1 MFIYHSPQS
10 VYRIPRYT
18 VRIRTVT
25 GHLGVRTD
33 ETVPL
38 QSMTEP
44 SSDTPDVAEFERI
57 DWDDHGGWRRWI
69 SAERVVLL
77 VGLLAVADLFNYH
90 RRSGDLILIM
100 EWTVGWVD
108 WLLLVS
114 LVVIL
119 SYMVVPL
126 TKRPQ
131 RVRRLLGHLRGR
143 WATVL
148 GLVILA
154 GLVALGGW
162 ATLRDWVPLNTL
174 VNGDS
179 FDTLQPPVG
188 ATVDTL
194 SSGDCV
200 GPTSS
205 DGTVCHGSWEYPLG
219 TNNQAYRMTDLLMM
233 GTRPL
238 VYIVL
243 ITLGLVM
250 PLATVVGIVAGYRGG
265 LVDDVLMGYVD
276 IQLTMPALAVYLFV
290 YMFLLNTKIMFIV
303 AFGFLSWG
311 GIARI
316 VRSETLQRR
325 EEGYVLS
332 ARAIGASD
340 GYILRR
346 HIFPNVTNSVVPATF
361 HLISIII
368 LTEAGLGF
376 LGFKPFDRSWG
387 QTIGQGLHRTPPL
400 DAWWVAA
407 LPAAALAVTVVSCKL
422 VGDGF
427 RDILD
432 PRGKA

>member
-1 MFIYHSPQS
+1 MTDASP
-10 VYRIPRYT
+10 
-18 VRIRTVT
+18 
-25 GHLGVRTD
+25 
-33 ETVPL
+33 
-38 QSMTEP
+38 
-44 SSDTPDVAEFERI
+44 SDGRDVAEFEQI

-69 SAERVVLL
+69 TAERVVLL
-77 VGLLAVADLFNYH
+77 VGLFAVADLFNYH
-90 RRSGDLILIM
+90 RNTGDLSLVM
-100 EWTVGWVD
+100 EWKVGWID
-108 WLLLVS
+108 WLLLVA

-126 TKRPQ
+126 AKRPQ

-148 GLVILA
+148 ALVILA
-154 GLVALGGW
+154 TVVAVGGW
-162 ATLRDWVPLNTL
+162 ATVRDWAPLNTL

-188 ATVDTL
+188 ATIDTIY
-194 SSGDCV
+194 SSGCA
-200 GPTSS
+200 GPTSNN
-205 DGTVCHGSWEYPLG
+205 GAVCQGSWTYPLG
-219 TNNQAYRMTDLLMM
+219 TNDQAYRMTDLLVM

-238 VYIVL
+238 FYIVL

-250 PLATVVGIVAGYRGG
+250 PLATVVGVVAGYRGG
-265 LVDDVLMGYVD
+265 LVDDILMGYVD
-276 IQLTMPALAVYLFV
+276 IQLTMPALAVYLFA

-303 AFGFLSWG
+303 VFGFLSWG

-332 ARAIGASD
+332 ARAIGAPQ

-361 HLISIII
+361 HLIAIIV

-376 LGFKPFDRSWG
+376 LGYKPFDRSWG
-387 QTIGQGLHRTPPL
+387 QTIGQGLYRAPPI
-400 DAWWVAA
+400 DAWWIAA
-407 LPAAALAVTVVSCKL
+407 LPALALAATIVSCKL
-422 VGDGF
+422 IGDGF

-432 PRGKA
+432 PRGNA